1 MARPIDLLIRPR
13 WLIPVVPHGVTLE
26 NHALAVHRGNIVA
39 IEPADEAL
47 EQYDPREIVD
57 LPEHILI
64 PGLVNA
70 HTHAAMSLLRGVAD
84 DLPLMTWLTEH
95 IWPAEGRLLSPEFVR
110 DGTLLACAEMLRG
123 GVTCFNDMYFYPQ
136 AAAEAAMQLGMRA
149 SLGIVTLEFP
159 TRYAADADD
168 YLDKGLAARDS
179 YFGEDLLSFTLSP
192 HAPYT
197 VGDTAFQRILTLSEQ
212 LDLPIHTHL
221 HETASEISDSLK
233 QYGVRPLTRL
243 HRLGL
248 LSPNLTAVHAVHLD
262 DHDLDLLALHG
273 CHIAHC
279 PTSNLKLASGIA
291 PLTAMLEHHIP
302 VAIGTDGCASNNRL
316 DLLAETRL
324 AALLAKGSSGQ
335 ADAVDAHTALRL
347 ATLEGARALGLE
359 QRIGSL
365 EAGKAA
371 DLCAIR
377 LHDLETLPCYQP
389 ASHLIHVCG
398 REHVSDVWVSGQR
411 CVNTNK
417 LGNSVVNELMVNA
430 QVWQN
435 KIRD

>member
-1 MARPIDLLIRPR
+1 MARPVDLLILPR
-13 WLIPVVPHGVTLE
+13 WIIPVVPHGVTLE
-26 NHALAVHRGNIVA
+26 QHALVVDGDQIVA
-39 IEPADEAL
+39 LLPSEEAL
-47 EQYDPREIVD
+47 EAFAPRETVE
-57 LPEHILI
+57 LPEHILT

-70 HTHAAMSLLRGVAD
+70 HTHAAMSLLRGIAD

-123 GVTCFNDMYFYPQ
+123 GITCFNDMYFYPQ
-136 AAAEAAMQLGMRA
+136 AAANAALQLGMRA
-149 SLGIVTLEFP
+149 SLGITTLEFP
-159 TRYAADADD
+159 TSYAADADD
-168 YLDKGLAARDS
+168 YLEKGLSVRDQ
-179 YFGEDLLSFTLSP
+179 FLGEPLLSFTLSP

-197 VGDTAFQRILTLSEQ
+197 VSDRSFQRILTISEQ

-233 QYGVRPLTRL
+233 QHGVRPLERL

-262 DHDLDLLALHG
+262 AHDLDLLAAHG
-273 CHIAHC
+273 CHVAHC

-291 PLTAMLEHHIP
+291 PVSAMLEHGLN

-316 DLLAETRL
+316 DLFAETRL
-324 AALLAKGSSGQ
+324 AALLAKGSSGN
-335 ADAVDAHTALRL
+335 AAAVDAHSALRM
-347 ATLEGARALGLE
+347 ATLDGARALGLE
-359 QRIGSL
+359 TRIGSL
-365 EAGKAA
+365 ETGKTA
-371 DLCAIR
+371 DLCATR
-377 LHDLETLPCYQP
+377 LDHLETLPCFDP

-398 REHVSDVWVSGQR
+398 REHVSDVWVAGQR

-417 LGNSVVNELMVNA
+417 LGNSVVNELMANA

>member
-1 MARPIDLLIRPR
+1 MARPVDLLILPR
-13 WLIPVVPHGVTLE
+13 WIIPVVPHGVTLE
-26 NHALAVHRGNIVA
+26 QHALVVDGGQIVA
-39 IEPADEAL
+39 LLPSEEAL
-47 EQYDPREIVD
+47 EAFAPRETVE
-57 LPEHILI
+57 LPEHILT

-70 HTHAAMSLLRGVAD
+70 HTHAAMSLLRGIAD

-95 IWPAEGRLLSPEFVR
+95 IWPTEGRLLSPEFVR
-110 DGTLLACAEMLRG
+110 DGTLLACTEMLRG
-123 GVTCFNDMYFYPQ
+123 GITCFNDMYFYPQ
-136 AAAEAAMQLGMRA
+136 AAANAALQLGMRA
-149 SLGIVTLEFP
+149 SLGITTLEFP
-159 TRYAADADD
+159 TSYAADADD
-168 YLDKGLAARDS
+168 YLEKGLSVRDQ
-179 YFGEDLLSFTLSP
+179 FLGEPLLSFTLSP

-197 VGDTAFQRILTLSEQ
+197 VSDRSFLRILTISEQ

-233 QYGVRPLTRL
+233 QHGVRPLERL

-262 DHDLDLLALHG
+262 AHDLDLLAAHG
-273 CHIAHC
+273 CHVAHC

-291 PLTAMLEHHIP
+291 PVSAMLEHGLN

-316 DLLAETRL
+316 DLFAETRL
-324 AALLAKGSSGQ
+324 AALLAKGSSGN
-335 ADAVDAHTALRL
+335 AAAVDAHSALRM
-347 ATLEGARALGLE
+347 ATLDGARALGLE
-359 QRIGSL
+359 TRIGSL

-371 DLCAIR
+371 DLCATR
-377 LHDLETLPCYQP
+377 LDHLETLPCFDP

-398 REHVSDVWVSGQR
+398 REHVSDVWVAGQR

-417 LGNSVVNELMVNA
+417 LGNSVVNELMANA